1 MAGCSPSECDG
12 ICWCSLIFLSSQANS
27 SPKPYCQLST
37 RHTSPSPSPLLGWGA
52 CGGSE
57 STSRMAGSH
66 HCYFPFS
73 TLSADVAQA
82 PCLLHLKFGARWELT
97 AQELEASVMPSY
109 SWWVLHWGSKLQ
121 CEFTFHYKGTAV
133 ICSLEEQC
141 CFTTT
146 EGPCRHKIP
155 QTSGGTAANSASVP
169 IHRAY
174 LLCLPERC
182 CFSAQRIQGWGVWIC
197 SRCSHLSWMLLF
209 LKLAWDNQPTPNETI
224 SLLGY
229 IKSQTS
235 VKPYNLHPVSRL
247 IKLDTTS
254 LTVVWPES

>member
-27 SPKPYCQLST
+27 SPKPYFQLST

-57 STSRMAGSH
+57 STSGMAGSH
-66 HCYFPFS
+66 HCYFPFP

-121 CEFTFHYKGTAV
+121 CEFTFHHKGTAV

-146 EGPCRHKIP
+146 EGLCRHSSSSRFLRLVEEQQLVQPLYSSTELICCACQRGAAFLLRGYK
-155 QTSGGTAANSASVP
+155 GGVCGFVPDAAISAG
-169 IHRAY
+169 
-174 LLCLPERC
+174 
-182 CFSAQRIQGWGVWIC
+182 CF
-197 SRCSHLSWMLLF
+197 F
-209 LKLAWDNQPTPNETI
+209 F
-224 SLLGY
+224 
-229 IKSQTS
+229 
-235 VKPYNLHPVSRL
+235 
-247 IKLDTTS
+247 
-254 LTVVWPES
+254 